1 MTWEL
6 AAVVL
11 TVLGSASVVARFVFV
26 LEARVERMGEDLR
39 RLSSETVRREL
50 HEHDVRRI
58 DDEVERKASV
68 ESMIALRER
77 LDDIRRVLDE
87 VRACVTR

>member
-11 TVLGSASVVARFVFV
+11 TVLGSGALVARFVFV
-26 LEARVERMGEDLR
+26 LEARVDRLVDDLR

-50 HEHDVRRI
+50 HDHDVRRI

-68 ESMIALRER
+68 EALSALRER
-77 LDDIRRVLDE
+77 LDDIKAVLDE
-87 VRACVTR
+87 VRQAVIT